1 MELVRDQPEMK
12 IILACA
18 KAWRSNNDFLGSKIF
33 EIDKKRVKWLMLA
46 QGQKYVF
53 VETMFKGV
61 HKCIFVHP
69 VVLCLWLH
77 DNAVDNLLCVSKW
90 NTLFLYRNIFLNI
103 LIAHFYCMLYV
114 NNTSSFKLVSIFD
127 KIRSL

>member
-1 MELVRDQPEMK
+1 
-12 IILACA
+12 
-18 KAWRSNNDFLGSKIF
+18 
-33 EIDKKRVKWLMLA
+33 MLA

-61 HKCIFVHP
+61 HKCILVHP

-90 NTLFLYRNIFLNI
+90 NTLFLYTNIFLNI
-103 LIAHFYCMLYV
+103 LIAHFYSMLYV
-114 NNTSSFKLVSIFD
+114 NSTSSFKLVSIFD
-127 KIRSL
+127 KIESL